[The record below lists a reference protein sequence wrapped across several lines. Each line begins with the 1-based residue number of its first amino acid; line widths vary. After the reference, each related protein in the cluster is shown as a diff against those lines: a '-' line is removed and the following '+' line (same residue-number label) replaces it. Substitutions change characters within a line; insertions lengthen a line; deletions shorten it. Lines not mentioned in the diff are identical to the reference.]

1 MLKMSKISPQE
12 LQDIKDNSD
21 QVFSSM
27 QIKQAVENIGLELEQ
42 LIRGKDA
49 IMLCVMNGG
58 LIFTSDLMRSLDC
71 NVRLD
76 YLQVARYMD
85 STVGGS
91 LHWHNEPQLSLQD
104 QVIVIADDIYDE
116 GYTMEELVSYCK
128 KHGAKEV
135 ITVVL
140 LLKRKASRKN
150 HLKPD
155 LYGLEVEDRY
165 VYGYGMDYRGQL
177 RNVPD
182 IYAIPE

>member
-1 MLKMSKISPQE
+1 MAVMSAQE

-21 QVFSSM
+21 LIFSSS
-27 QIKQAVENIGLELEQ
+27 QIKTAVETIGLELEKS
-42 LIRGKDA
+42 IRNKNA
-49 IMLCVMNGG
+49 ILLCVMNGG
-58 LIFTSDLMRSLDC
+58 LVFTSDLMRSLDC
-71 NVRLD
+71 NLRLD

-85 STVGGS
+85 KTVGGS
-91 LHWHNEPQLSLQD
+91 LHWHTEPQLSLQD

-140 LLKRKASRKN
+140 LLKQKASRQVD
-150 HLKPD
+150 LKPD
-155 LYGLEVEDRY
+155 LFGLEVEDRY
-165 VYGYGMDYRGQL
+165 VYGYGMDYQGHL